1 MADPGREL
9 AMASLWLLP
18 LLSALTPVH
27 ASFVCW
33 LSDFLALLLMLGDIY
48 IALININYLL
58 SQVNKTHFFIPYPL
72 V

>member
-1 MADPGREL
+1 
-9 AMASLWLLP
+9 MASLQLPLLP
-18 LLSALTPVH
+18 LLPALTPVQ
-27 ASFVCW
+27 APFVCW
-33 LSDFLALLLMLGDIY
+33 LSDFLALLIILGDIY